1 MFFLSI
7 DPVLRALF
15 GFYKLISSKIL
26 KVKSTFNILDAE
38 YWDIDLDKSIGQ
50 LKEQVEEHRL
60 LQRLTDFKNKIDT

>member
-1 MFFLSI
+1 M
-7 DPVLRALF
+7 
-15 GFYKLISSKIL
+15 
-26 KVKSTFNILDAE
+26 KSTFIDAE